1 MCGAIWHYLRVAN
14 SIDRQ
19 TYRAPRL
26 VMALTSFA
34 VVAVG
39 GAILIW
45 LF

>member
-1 MCGAIWHYLRVAN
+1 MCGAIWHYLHMAN
-14 SIDRQ
+14 SIDGQ

-26 VMALTSFA
+26 VMALTLLA

-39 GAILIW
+39 GATLIW